1 MNAGYKPRLLAPGP
15 NYHVLV
21 GNEEC
26 FVSYFAS
33 QIVEFPLNFRSNK
46 QLEFGVSR
54 SRWVCYL
61 WRLLNDKIAVEHD
74 SATGGSR

>member
-54 SRWVCYL
+54 SR
-61 WRLLNDKIAVEHD
+61 
-74 SATGGSR
+74 